1 MYLLT
6 YQLSSCYDQR
16 TRKFIGERNDNLELK
31 HLTLSDQKEER
42 CYPYMAPNV
51 GENSN
56 ILSEILDWLSS
67 ATIYKIWSLLLQGM
81 KHSRTV
87 N

>member
-1 MYLLT
+1 MINELENLLVKEMT
-6 YQLSSCYDQR
+6 
-16 TRKFIGERNDNLELK
+16 INLELK

-51 GENSN
+51 GENSK

-67 ATIYKIWSLLLQGM
+67 VTIYKIWSLLLQGM